1 MLLEAVPTATHV
13 GFLCSE
19 PFWDGAQG
27 AMRRTTTT
35 YLIGRQSRIFKGA
48 RPDDIPIYQPTK
60 FILAINL
67 RTARA
72 LGLDIPSALLA
83 RADEVIE

>member
-1 MLLEAVPTATHV
+1 
-13 GFLCSE
+13 
-19 PFWDGAQG
+19 
-27 AMRRTTTT
+27 MRPD
-35 YLIGRQSRIFKGA
+35 YNDLFDWQAKSNFQGA

-72 LGLDIPSALLA
+72 LGLDIPSPCSPAPT
-83 RADEVIE
+83 R